1 MINIRNLVRI
11 NQQAQSN
18 KKTDNGNKKLQIP
31 PQLLVGGLLVL
42 TILSMVLW
50 SEHWSHFP
58 YDQLRVGPRLSPPSK
73 IHWFGTD
80 GFGRDVWSRLVIG
93 SRYTLGMAFT
103 ASLISMLP
111 GTFLGLIAGYRG
123 GWLDRILS
131 RFIDLLLSLPGL
143 LLAIILIARLGP
155 SMLTTA
161 IALGVTGIPAFYRVI
176 RTETITLSMA
186 PFVEASTLAG
196 ARTFRILF
204 RHICPHLYPDLIV
217 LGSLRIGTFMLAGS
231 GLSFIGL
238 GAQSPTPEWGV
249 LLSEGKQFMNT
260 AWWLWVFPAAAIM
273 LAVFSFNLFGD
284 GLRDWVDER
293 SR

>member
-1 MINIRNLVRI
+1 
-11 NQQAQSN
+11 
-18 KKTDNGNKKLQIP
+18 
-31 PQLLVGGLLVL
+31 
-42 TILSMVLW
+42 
-50 SEHWSHFP
+50 
-58 YDQLRVGPRLSPPSK
+58 
-73 IHWFGTD
+73 
-80 GFGRDVWSRLVIG
+80 
-93 SRYTLGMAFT
+93 
-103 ASLISMLP
+103 
-111 GTFLGLIAGYRG
+111 
-123 GWLDRILS
+123 
-131 RFIDLLLSLPGL
+131 
-143 LLAIILIARLGP
+143 LAIILIARLGP

-176 RTETITLSMA
+176 RTETITLSIA

-196 ARTFRILF
+196 ARTSRILF

-260 AWWLWVFPAAAIM
+260 AWWLWVFPTVAIM
-273 LAVFSFNLFGD
+273 LTVFSFNLFGD